1 MTEATIGTVQSVVE
15 AILFFVPLLFFVV
28 LLVRGSRRKKGVAD
42 NEDSDR

>member
-15 AILFFVPLLFFVV
+15 AILFVVPLLFFVI
-28 LLVRGSRRKKGVAD
+28 LLVWGSLRKKGVAD